1 MDDINLDDE
10 PFEQFD
16 NYEDDYNE
24 QMMLEAERQDQLHQ
38 QSSSNGHHAVTKYAV
53 DALPAQRDFL
63 AMLNEAHE
71 RNERAFEQEQE
82 HRQEEAARRLAGA
95 GAPGVDIGA
104 VQVAKK
110 RVKIVTLD
118 SEKLMSEQG
127 LPLLLKQGKRLKIR
141 HKYTSQAEKNANVK
155 ENLSDLMRVYQT
167 WAHNLFPKANFRDFI
182 VRAESKCRT
191 DRQLRATMDGWRDA
205 HWDQDKVSRAAK
217 EDAAREDQDTKEK
230 HETIWKEA
238 GVTEDLE
245 RDSLS
250 LDDHGEDSWKS
261 VGAGSSSASDSTY
274 PVFNTNNTTSTSTNG
289 GASKSSTKGKAK
301 AKAPQDYNA
310 SAAMRLAI
318 SDDEDESNDYEIAL
332 DRMRKSMNLG
342 QDSDRRDLL
351 PSRKEE
357 APRKNEID
365 LEDYDSDVDE
375 DDEEDEP
382 LFTHRALQMMGGMN
396 SVQSRDTPSISKPSA
411 AERSYVNPEDSHG
424 EFVAMDEDEDTELIT
439 EEPTPAP
446 APAPAP
452 TTTTSVSQPREKDDD
467 HDDDGEDTFARRKQT
482 RRAIL
487 LDDSDEE

>member
-16 NYEDDYNE
+16 TYEDDYNE

-38 QSSSNGHHAVTKYAV
+38 QSSSSSNGHHAATTSAV
-53 DALPAQRDFL
+53 GALPAQRDFL

-71 RNERAFEQEQE
+71 KNERAFEQEQQQ
-82 HRQEEAARRLAGA
+82 RQEEARRLAGA

-104 VQVAKK
+104 VQVAKR

-118 SEKLMSEQG
+118 NEKLMSEQG

-141 HKYTSQAEKNANVK
+141 NKYTSQAEKNANVK

-205 HWDQDKVSRAAK
+205 HWDQDKANRAAK
-217 EDAAREDQDTKEK
+217 EDAAREEQDTRER
-230 HETIWKEA
+230 HEAVWKEA

-245 RDSLS
+245 WDPLS
-250 LDDHGEDSWKS
+250 LDDHGEGSSKS
-261 VGAGSSSASDSTY
+261 TGAGSLSVSSSTY
-274 PVFNTNNTTSTSTNG
+274 PVFNANTNTNISSSTNG
-289 GASKSSTKGKAK
+289 GASKSTAKGKV
-301 AKAPQDYNA
+301 KAPREYNA

-342 QDSDRRDLL
+342 QDSNRRKSL
-351 PSRKEE
+351 PTRKEE

-365 LEDYDSDVDE
+365 LDDYDSEVDE
-375 DDEEDEP
+375 DDEDEP
-382 LFTHRALQMMGGMN
+382 LFTHRALQVMGGLN
-396 SVQSRDTPSISKPSA
+396 AAQNQDTQSIAKPTT
-411 AERSYVNPEDSHG
+411 AEGSDVDPDDSHG
-424 EFVAMDEDEDTELIT
+424 
-439 EEPTPAP
+439 
-446 APAPAP
+446 
-452 TTTTSVSQPREKDDD
+452 
-467 HDDDGEDTFARRKQT
+467 G
-482 RRAIL
+482 
-487 LDDSDEE
+487 

>member
-16 NYEDDYNE
+16 TYEDDYNE

-38 QSSSNGHHAVTKYAV
+38 QSSSSNGHHAATTSAV
-53 DALPAQRDFL
+53 DALPVQRDFL

-71 RNERAFEQEQE
+71 RNERAFEQEQQQ
-82 HRQEEAARRLAGA
+82 RQEEARRLAGA

-118 SEKLMSEQG
+118 NEKLMSEQG

-205 HWDQDKVSRAAK
+205 HWDQDKANRAAK
-217 EDAAREDQDTKEK
+217 EDAAREEQDTRER
-230 HETIWKEA
+230 HEAIWKEA

-245 RDSLS
+245 WDPLS
-250 LDDHGEDSWKS
+250 LDDHGEGSSKS
-261 VGAGSSSASDSTY
+261 TGAGSLSASSSTY
-274 PVFNTNNTTSTSTNG
+274 SVFNTNTNTNISSSTNG
-289 GASKSSTKGKAK
+289 GASKSTTIGKVK
-301 AKAPQDYNA
+301 VPREYNA
-310 SAAMRLAI
+310 SVAMRLAI

-342 QDSDRRDLL
+342 QDSNRRKSL
-351 PSRKEE
+351 PTRKEE

-365 LEDYDSDVDE
+365 LDDYDSEVDE
-375 DDEEDEP
+375 DDEHEP
-382 LFTHRALQMMGGMN
+382 LFTHRALQVMGGLN
-396 SVQSRDTPSISKPSA
+396 AAQNQDTQSIAKPTT
-411 AERSYVNPEDSHG
+411 AEGSDVDSDDSHG
-424 EFVAMDEDEDTELIT
+424 GVEAMDEGEDTGHIT
-439 EEPTPAP
+439 EEPVPAP
-446 APAPAP
+446 STTCSAPPP
-452 TTTTSVSQPREKDDD
+452 LEDNG
-467 HDDDGEDTFARRKQT
+467 HDDEDTFARRKPA

>member
-16 NYEDDYNE
+16 TYEDDYNE
-24 QMMLEAERQDQLHQ
+24 QMMLEAERQDLMHQ
-38 QSSSNGHHAVTKYAV
+38 QPSSSSNGHHAANTTAV

-71 RNERAFEQEQE
+71 RNEQALEQEQQQ
-82 HRQEEAARRLAGA
+82 RQEGTRRLAAA

-141 HKYTSQAEKNANVK
+141 HKYTTQTEKNANVK

-205 HWDQDKVSRAAK
+205 HWDQDKASRVAK
-217 EDAAREDQDTKEK
+217 EDAAREDQDTRER
-230 HETIWKEA
+230 HEAIWKEA

-245 RDSLS
+245 QDPLS
-250 LDDHGEDSWKS
+250 LDGHGGGSSKS
-261 VGAGSSSASDSTY
+261 TGAGFSSASGSTY
-274 PVFNTNNTTSTSTNG
+274 SVFNANNNTNTSTNG
-289 GASKSSTKGKAK
+289 GVSKSTAKGKAK
-301 AKAPQDYNA
+301 VKAPQEYNA

-318 SDDEDESNDYEIAL
+318 SDDEDEGNDYEIDL

-342 QDSDRRDLL
+342 QESDQRKSL
-351 PSRKEE
+351 PTRKEE

-365 LEDYDSDVDE
+365 LDDYDSDVDE
-375 DDEEDEP
+375 DEEDEP
-382 LFTHRALQMMGGMN
+382 LFTHRALQMMGGLN
-396 SVQSRDTPSISKPSA
+396 AAKNQETPSIAKPSA
-411 AERSYVNPEDSHG
+411 VEGSHVDPEDSDG
-424 EFVAMDEDEDTELIT
+424 GAEAMEEDEDTERIT
-439 EEPTPAP
+439 EEP

-452 TTTTSVSQPREKDDD
+452 TSTTSVLPPLEDNG
-467 HDDDGEDTFARRKQT
+467 HDDEDTFARRKPA

>member
-1 MDDINLDDE
+1 MEDINLDDE

-38 QSSSNGHHAVTKYAV
+38 QSSSNGHNAATKYAV

-82 HRQEEAARRLAGA
+82 QRQEEAARRLAGA
-95 GAPGVDIGA
+95 GALGVDIGA

-118 SEKLMSEQG
+118 SEKLMSEHG

-141 HKYTSQAEKNANVK
+141 HKYTSQAEKNVNVK

-205 HWDQDKVSRAAK
+205 HWDQDKTSRAAK
-217 EDAAREDQDTKEK
+217 EDAAREEQDTREK
-230 HETIWKEA
+230 HETVWKEA

-245 RDSLS
+245 RDPLS
-250 LDDHGEDSWKS
+250 LDDHGEGSWKS
-261 VGAGSSSASDSTY
+261 AGAGSSSASGSTY

-289 GASKSSTKGKAK
+289 GASKSTTKGKAK
-301 AKAPQDYNA
+301 APQEYNA
-310 SAAMRLAI
+310 STAMRLAI
-318 SDDEDESNDYEIAL
+318 SDDENESSDYEIAL

-342 QDSDRRDLL
+342 QDSDRRKML

-365 LEDYDSDVDE
+365 LDDYDSDVDE
-375 DDEEDEP
+375 DDEDEP

-396 SVQSRDTPSISKPSA
+396 SVQSQDTPSISKPSVV
-411 AERSYVNPEDSHG
+411 ERSDVDPEDSHG
-424 EFVAMDEDEDTELIT
+424 GIVAMDEDEDTEHIT
-439 EEPTPAP
+439 EERSPT
-446 APAPAP
+446 P
-452 TTTTSVSQPREKDDD
+452 TTTTSVSQPREKGGG
-467 HDDDGEDTFARRKQT
+467 HDDDGEDTFARRKQI